1 MTTSAVNPPDG
12 NSCTGIVAPTILT
25 WSSVAIVLALKAIAA
40 TPTFPPKILVL
51 EMVCSPSTTIT
62 PKKRLSDN
70 LLFSILQHP
79 LFPATAMP
87 TSLFVTL
94 LPAIIES

>member
-51 EMVCSPSTTIT
+51 EIVCSPW
-62 PKKRLSDN
+62 LC
-70 LLFSILQHP
+70 
-79 LFPATAMP
+79 
-87 TSLFVTL
+87 
-94 LPAIIES
+94 

>member
-12 NSCTGIVAPTILT
+12 NSCIGIVAPTILT
-25 WSSVAIVLALKAIAA
+25 WSSVAIVLALNAIAA
-40 TPTFPPKILVL
+40 TPTFPPTILVL
-51 EMVCSPSTTIT
+51 EMVCSPSTIVI

-70 LLFSILQHP
+70 LLFSILKHP
-79 LFPATAMP
+79 LFSATAMP
-87 TSLFVTL
+87 KSLSVTL